1 LRIRFLDGQA
11 TVSLGAGDSVR
22 WTRCIFSATRASA
35 KGPRSLARPSRIHRS
50 SLLVGALAAAAVTKV
65 AMLHDTFRCRP
76 LQGVA
81 LLCWL
86 LKWSPRGTVGSRRFH
101 PSRKSGYRTDC
112 STLVTMG
119 AHSTRPLPSPKF
131 SSAVA
136 TAPPA
141 PPPVLPLLYSDVVWC
156 QTMAVTTAVGNLNG
170 STLAAT
176 IAARERNHSRA
187 ISRNHAP
194 ATICNGLHGYAPD
207 CDVK

>member
-1 LRIRFLDGQA
+1 VAVALGLSWTNGLRIRFLDGQA

-22 WTRCIFSATRASA
+22 WTRCIFSASRASA
-35 KGPRSLARPSRIHRS
+35 DGLRSLADPPGSIKVHFWS
-50 SLLVGALAAAAVTKV
+50 VALAAAAVTKV
-65 AMLHDTFRCRP
+65 AMVRDAFRCRP

-86 LKWSPRGTVGSRRFH
+86 LKWPPRGTVGSRRFH

-131 SSAVA
+131 SSAA
-136 TAPPA
+136 ASAPPA

-156 QTMAVTTAVGNLNG
+156 QTMAVTTVVGNLNG

-194 ATICNGLHGYAPD
+194 ATN
-207 CDVK
+207 